1 MQADGSRSLKARAA
15 EFATQTLESTCAC
28 AVVMVQGQLLLLTA
42 THWLIAAQT
51 GLIAGAISTTLLTI
65 GRAPRP
71 WVLSVVLGVATFI
84 ADFMIHSGELVD
96 VLTEALVTGV
106 GAAVLAYAITHAL
119 RWLRRRVFTRG

>member
-1 MQADGSRSLKARAA
+1 MDRKGTRSLRARAA

-42 THWLIAAQT
+42 AHWLIAVQT
-51 GLIAGAISTTLLTI
+51 GLIAGAISTTLLAV

-84 ADFMIHSGELVD
+84 ADFMIHSGEFVDLLV
-96 VLTEALVTGV
+96 EALVTGV

-119 RWLRRRVFTRG
+119 RSLRRRVFTRG